1 MSTFLTDRGIPKVI
15 HYCWFGHGEKP
26 PIVQHCIKSWKE
38 KCPEWDIVE
47 WNESNFDVN
56 CCEYTKEA
64 YSKGKWAFVSD
75 VARLIILHENGGVY
89 LDTDVELKT
98 TIPEEWLKYS
108 AFLFFEIETR
118 INTGKGF
125 GCKQGNDCIKYMI
138 DDYSGRKFIKE
149 NGKFDLRA
157 CTYYNTNA
165 LERYFESLD
174 LSDRFQV
181 IDGNAFI
188 STGMYNKIAIH
199 HYASSWTDD
208 PKQNIETNKKWKDS
222 GIKRFLRNPKRQK
235 WIKQHTSEQIEKI
248 YTFIAYD
255 LMENCL
261 IYYVKRWCKKY
272 IINKLNRS

>member
-1 MSTFLTDRGIPKVI
+1 MTIQ
-15 HYCWFGHGEKP
+15 GENLLRKMANL
-26 PIVQHCIKSWKE
+26 I
-38 KCPEWDIVE
+38 
-47 WNESNFDVN
+47 
-56 CCEYTKEA
+56 
-64 YSKGKWAFVSD
+64 FVLVHIITRMLWSD
-75 VARLIILHENGGVY
+75 
-89 LDTDVELKT
+89 T
-98 TIPEEWLKYS
+98 
-108 AFLFFEIETR
+108 
-118 INTGKGF
+118 
-125 GCKQGNDCIKYMI
+125 
-138 DDYSGRKFIKE
+138 
-149 NGKFDLRA
+149 
-157 CTYYNTNA
+157 
-165 LERYFESLD
+165 LD

-255 LMENCL
+255 LMENGL